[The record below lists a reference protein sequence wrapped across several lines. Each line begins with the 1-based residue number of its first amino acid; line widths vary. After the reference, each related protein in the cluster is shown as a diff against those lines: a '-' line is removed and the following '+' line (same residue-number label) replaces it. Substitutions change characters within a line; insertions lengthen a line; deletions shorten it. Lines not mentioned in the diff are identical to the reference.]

1 MRSREPDS
9 ASSWYARGV
18 AALVTGDDDLAI
30 RAAAGM
36 RDDSEAFSRAADA
49 LDALAR
55 RDAGAYASAVRSIV
69 ADFEARP
76 DHLTGVPI
84 ADTALMLERLAAARG
99 IEAGPESELA
109 PRS

>member
-1 MRSREPDS
+1 MTISRSAPR
-9 ASSWYARGV
+9 RGC
-18 AALVTGDDDLAI
+18 ATT
-30 RAAAGM
+30 
-36 RDDSEAFSRAADA
+36 SEAFSRAADA

-55 RDAGAYASAVRSIV
+55 RDAGAYASAVRCHRRRLR
-69 ADFEARP
+69 DPP

-109 PRS
+109 PRA